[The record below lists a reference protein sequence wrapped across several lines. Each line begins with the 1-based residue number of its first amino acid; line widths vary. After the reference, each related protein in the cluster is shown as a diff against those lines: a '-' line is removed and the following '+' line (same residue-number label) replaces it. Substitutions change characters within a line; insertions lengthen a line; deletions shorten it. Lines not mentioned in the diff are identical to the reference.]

1 MSLSH
6 RMSRT
11 PEHNT
16 WCEIRRRCEDPN
28 RENYAT
34 HGARGIKVCDR
45 WQVFEN
51 FYADMGDRP
60 DDRHSIERIDNDGDY
75 EPENCRW
82 ATAKE
87 QMLNT
92 RRNLIITAFGE
103 TAPLG
108 AFIEAT
114 GPDGKATSEYK
125 KVWRRIKRGW
135 DAERALT
142 APNDKRGGN
151 QCRS

>member
-1 MSLSH
+1 
-6 RMSRT
+6 MSRT

-28 RENYAT
+28 RDNFET
-34 HGARGIKVCDR
+34 HGARGIAVCER
-45 WQVFEN
+45 WQTFEN
-51 FYADMGDRP
+51 FYADMGRRP
-60 DDRHSIERIDNDGDY
+60 SDGHSIERIDNNGNY
-75 EPENCRW
+75 EPGNCCW

-87 QMLNT
+87 QSLNT
-92 RRNLIITAFGE
+92 RRNFIVTAFGR

-114 GPDGKATSEYK
+114 RDGKATAEYK

-142 APNDKRGGN
+142 APNDARGGD

>member
-16 WCEIRRRCEDPN
+16 WCEIRRRCEDPA
-28 RENYAT
+28 RDSYKT
-34 HGARGIKVCDR
+34 HGARGISVCER
-45 WQVFEN
+45 WRTFEN
-51 FYADMGDRP
+51 FFADMGYRP
-60 DDRHSIERIDNDGDY
+60 SNTHSIERIDNDGDY
-75 EPENCRW
+75 EPGNCRW

-87 QMLNT
+87 QALNT
-92 RRNLIITAFGE
+92 RRNRIITAFGK

-108 AFIEAT
+108 VFVDPRS
-114 GPDGKATSEYK
+114 GLYK
-125 KVWRRIKRGW
+125 KVLKRLDRGW
-135 DAERALT
+135 EAERALT
-142 APNDKRGGN
+142 APNDSRGGL